1 MSHDQT
7 LILIILILT
16 VVMFLWGRW
25 RHDMV
30 AAGSLLACV
39 VAGLLPAGEA
49 FSGFGHP
56 AVISVACVLVLSRG
70 LQTSGAVDVLT
81 RWVLPA
87 KAGAT
92 LSMAALIGLGAV
104 LSGFM
109 NNVGA
114 MALLMPVAIKLSK
127 RLGLTPGQVL
137 MPLAFGTILGGM
149 TTLIGTPPNLIVAGF
164 RAQAGLGSFGMFDY
178 TPVGLA
184 VAVAGVIFVALVGW
198 RMVPARKQV
207 GFEGFETGAYLTEAR
222 VLPDSKVTG
231 RTLRELDHI
240 FDQAGAQIV
249 GLVRNEM
256 RVTAPNP
263 RRRVREADILVIE
276 AEAEALAGLLSEQG
290 LKLEEAGRPPEPP
303 EDDKAKQAAADA
315 GQSRGLEK
323 WDVGRSARTSVDPV
337 QREASPPVA
346 GPVAPEPAAIA
357 GGRQKTLSEPA
368 VEEAATDRKADVA
381 EKSAAGD
388 AVADGSGSSSGTVSQ
403 GAADQ
408 DGDDKGGEKGAASDE
423 VVLMELVVLP
433 GSMLAGRSAS
443 DVQLRTIYGLN
454 LLALSRQGRRSMVR
468 LRAMQFLPGDLMLLQ
483 GPPEAIAE
491 FATDNG
497 CVPLAERELR
507 IPNRRKAWQAAIVMA
522 CSVAAAALGLLP
534 AAVAFALGVL
544 VSMALRTVPP
554 RSVYEAIDWPV
565 IVLLAALIPVA
576 GAMETT
582 GTADLI
588 ARFLLESVAQGSP
601 VVALALILIV
611 TMFLSDLMNNAA
623 TAAVMCPI
631 AIGTAVALQVSPDS
645 FLMAVAIGASCAF
658 LTPIGHQ
665 NNTLILGPGGFRFGD
680 YWRLGLPL
688 EMMVAAIS
696 IPLLLIFWPL

>member
-1 MSHDQT
+1 MSNDQA
-7 LILIILILT
+7 LILGILLLT

-30 AAGSLLACV
+30 AATSLLACV
-39 VAGLLPAGEA
+39 VVGLLPATEA

-87 KAGAT
+87 KAGMT

-127 RLGLTPGQVL
+127 RLDLTPGQVL

-164 RAQAGLGSFGMFDY
+164 RAEAGLGSFRMFDY

-184 VAVAGVIFVALVGW
+184 VALGGVGFVALIGW
-198 RMVPARKQV
+198 RLVPKRKQA

-222 VLPDSKVTG
+222 VMPGSKATG
-231 RTLRELDHI
+231 KTLRELDQI
-240 FDQAGAQIV
+240 FDQAGAQII

-263 RRRVREADILVIE
+263 GRRVREADILVIE
-276 AEAEALAGLLSEQG
+276 AEADALAGLLSAQG
-290 LKLEEAGRPPEPP
+290 LKLEEAGRPPAAPDEVDKAK
-303 EDDKAKQAAADA
+303 DDKAKEEANT
-315 GQSRGLEK
+315 EK
-323 WDVGRSARTSVDPV
+323 SKALDKRDGGKSARASLVV
-337 QREASPPVA
+337 QQADTAPPEM
-346 GPVAPEPAAIA
+346 PRKAPEPADGAI
-357 GGRQKTLSEPA
+357 T
-368 VEEAATDRKADVA
+368 
-381 EKSAAGD
+381 SAAVVDPALEPEDVGKD
-388 AVADGSGSSSGTVSQ
+388 DNSK
-403 GAADQ
+403 D
-408 DGDDKGGEKGAASDE
+408 DDKGAGADE
-423 VVLMELVVLP
+423 VVLTELVVLP
-433 GSMLAGRSAS
+433 GSLLSGRSAS

-454 LLALSRQGRRSMVR
+454 LLGVSRQGRRSMVR
-468 LRAMQFLPGDLMLLQ
+468 LRAMQFMPGDLMLLQ
-483 GPPEAIAE
+483 GPPESIAE
-491 FATDNG
+491 FAIDHG

-507 IPNRRKAWQAAIVMA
+507 IPNRRKALQAAIIMA
-522 CSVAAAALGLLP
+522 CSVGAAALGLLP

-544 VSMALRTVPP
+544 ASMALRTVPP
-554 RSVYEAIDWPV
+554 RSVYDAIDWPV

-588 ARFLLESVAQGSP
+588 ARFLLESVAQGNS
-601 VVALALILIV
+601 VIALALILVV

-631 AIGTAVALQVSPDS
+631 AIGTALALGVSPDS

-688 EMMVAAIS
+688 EILVCAIS
-696 IPLLLIFWPL
+696 IPLLLVVWPL